1 MGARLH
7 VPWLGVAVPLG
18 DGVGDDP
25 GGGVAV
31 GDVLG
36 MGTTLPTGP
45 GEGRGP
51 TGGFGLVAGTSTW
64 SSFLHARPVMRMT
77 APRARHLKTV
87 ALNKGFMGFAE
98 FKPWKWSERV
108 RVRSLNKHGIAVA
121 VETVARVD
129 GRGVGP
135 QNGLTTRERRDE
147 EEE

>member
-1 MGARLH
+1 MH

-25 GGGVAV
+25 GRGVAV

-36 MGTTLPTGP
+36 TGTTLPAGP

-51 TGGFGLVAGTSTW
+51 TGGFGLVVGTSTW

-87 ALNKGFMGFAE
+87 ALNEEFMGFAE
-98 FKPWKWSERV
+98 FKPWDWSGRV
-108 RVRSLNKHGIAVA
+108 LVSSLDEHGIAVA
-121 VETVARVD
+121 VEAVARVD
-129 GRGVGP
+129 RLGVGP